1 MPVVAMTRE
10 MGSLGSA
17 IAQEV
22 AARLDAELLRDDIV
36 RRAAAA
42 YRVREA
48 GLVGAVEE
56 PPGLLERWR
65 RRGHRYR
72 IYLEAAVLELA
83 LRERVVLVGRWSTL
97 FLRGIRHAVRVRVCG
112 SPEVRAQ
119 RVMGRHGVGHAEA
132 VRRLA
137 AYDEGVRARM
147 RQMFEA
153 DWADPLLYDLVIN
166 TDAVTTATA
175 VRQVL
180 DLVAAPEFQPTP
192 DSRRQLADRALAA
205 RVRALLKATPATR
218 AADVDVQARDGRVSL
233 AGIVASE
240 AERDAALRI
249 AREAPGVAEVD
260 GELKVFRRP
269 VR

>member
-10 MGSLGSA
+10 MGSVGSA
-17 IAQEV
+17 IAHEV
-22 AARLDAELLRDDIV
+22 AVRLDAELLRDDIV

-48 GLVGAVEE
+48 GLVGAIEE
-56 PPGLLERWR
+56 TPGLLERWR

-97 FLRGIRHAVRVRVCG
+97 FLRGIRHAVRIRVCG
-112 SPEVRAQ
+112 SPEVRAR
-119 RVMGRHGVGHAEA
+119 RVMARHGLAHAEA
-132 VRRLA
+132 VRRIA

-147 RQMFEA
+147 RQMFDV
-153 DWADPLLYDLVIN
+153 DWTDPVLYDLVIN
-166 TDAVTTATA
+166 TDAVTAPTA
-175 VRQVL
+175 VHQVL

-205 RVRALLKATPATR
+205 QVRAILKATPATR
-218 AADVDVQARDGRVSL
+218 AADVDVQARDGRVFL
-233 AGIVASE
+233 AGVVASE
-240 AERDAALRI
+240 AERDAALQI
-249 AREAPGVAEVD
+249 ARETPGVGEVA